1 MMDKM
6 VKAVDTTEKTTQ
18 NAFTKGFKTLGLQLT
33 FANML
38 KQSQVFTGTLNA
50 IFQVVG
56 ALIDITLAPFMPLIV
71 KFLQK
76 AIPRLLDFAEKMGN
90 WVRGELALLDELGL
104 VGYIKDRL
112 ETGVREAF
120 DKFGPFVAESMG
132 NIVEI
137 VVKSIPTTAGIAIR
151 AMGEITGVVIATAIT
166 EVGNLMTIA
175 IANVLKGV
183 ADSMAWILREMS
195 ELRLPGGWQP
205 FSSLSGLADDLE
217 IAGVE
222 LRDDMIAAGKK
233 TFADVGE
240 WAGNL
245 VSATFSLFADII
257 ESDASRAAF
266 DALAE
271 GIASFVETGFLQASD
286 KLIEA
291 LEGLSTKIKVKADG
305 IDSGDGD
312 TVEPVDR
319 TVGVDPI
326 VKRLWGGNI
335 GMDNE
340 MLEMGGKGL
349 SWGVDAVGGK
359 DAASQL
365 EDSFAHELE
374 YGLRS
379 YNPDLTGVWGGFVPL
394 EAVKDLDKAQKT
406 YFDKN
411 VGKANVTAL
420 ELAQNIHKYGARNLD
435 KYGNPKSFDA
445 LMADDSLDALKGL
458 SWGGDKEFDQKKID
472 EITDIKQ
479 TAIDKMMGN
488 MGEIDM
494 LNTWSSLVGDVN
506 KYGPWGRKYHPIDPS
521 KMPGH
526 KDFGKDPNA
535 GRNPG
540 WGSMFSGIDWV
551 PGNWKKGD
559 KGIGDKLFSFFGSN
573 PSIGGYDQGLNMP
586 VSTTM
591 PWQFNLNLNGNPVGT
606 VEGLANSKSNDTQK
620 TNMQLDLGQGWGG
633 EESWQFG

>member
-488 MGEIDM
+488 MGGIDM

>member
-1 MMDKM
+1 
-6 VKAVDTTEKTTQ
+6 
-18 NAFTKGFKTLGLQLT
+18 
-33 FANML
+33 
-38 KQSQVFTGTLNA
+38 
-50 IFQVVG
+50 
-56 ALIDITLAPFMPLIV
+56 
-71 KFLQK
+71 
-76 AIPRLLDFAEKMGN
+76 
-90 WVRGELALLDELGL
+90 
-104 VGYIKDRL
+104 
-112 ETGVREAF
+112 
-120 DKFGPFVAESMG
+120 
-132 NIVEI
+132 
-137 VVKSIPTTAGIAIR
+137 
-151 AMGEITGVVIATAIT
+151 MGEITGVVIATAIT